1 MHFSKRNL
9 ILFLILFSIF
19 SHFLFRYL
27 VFYSEKTSFIWEK
40 IGKRN
45 LVSKNYDLIILGD
58 SQIMSG
64 LHPSL
69 LNQLLAAKGKSMDI
83 LYYPRPS
90 EQPEGIYK
98 ILQDFKKANITSK
111 MLLVNISPVT
121 TSKNN
126 IVEANKTLTQNFH
139 PFSFQLFLEPNLNK
153 FYLKTLSGNI
163 YYLFLQVFPLLKLNA
178 NFSNEI
184 KIIPGSEG
192 ITYNAGINSFLNVN
206 FFGNLI
212 LNRKNNLFLDES
224 LERENFYFEWGNFS
238 RFTGECI
245 ERTEPLFLPVGIEPA
260 FLTPRKEALEFWLKI
275 GDYARQN
282 NIKIFFLYTPFSP
295 EAELKIGS
303 TRLDS
308 PIHNTLT
315 QISQKFGQD
324 SILKIDSA
332 LFQTGDFRDYTH
344 LNVCGMMKL
353 TKELANRL

>member
-9 ILFLILFSIF
+9 FLFLIFFSIL
-19 SHFLFRYL
+19 SHILFDYL
-27 VFYSEKTSFIWEK
+27 VLYSEKTSFIWHK

-45 LVSKNYDLIILGD
+45 LIAKNYDLIILGD

-64 LHPSL
+64 LHPTL
-69 LNQLLAAKGKSMDI
+69 FKELLAANGKSMDI

-98 ILQDFKKANITSK
+98 LLLDFKKANITSK

-126 IVEANKTLTQNFH
+126 IVLANKTLTQNFH
-139 PFSFQLFLEPNLNK
+139 PFSFHLFSESTLNK

-163 YYLFLQVFPLLKLNA
+163 YYLFLQVFPLLRLNG

-192 ITYNAGINSFLNVN
+192 ISYEAGINSFLNVN
-206 FFGNLI
+206 FFGNLVS
-212 LNRKNNLFLDES
+212 NKKNNLFLDES

-238 RFTGECI
+238 TFTGACI
-245 ERTEPLFLPVGIEPA
+245 KRTEPLFLPTGIEPA
-260 FLTPRKEALEFWLKI
+260 FLTLRKDALEFWVQI
-275 GDYARQN
+275 GEYSRQN
-282 NIKIFFLYTPFSP
+282 KIKIFFLYTPFSP
-295 EAELKIGS
+295 EAESKIGS
-303 TRLDS
+303 SKPDS
-308 PIHNTLT
+308 PIQITLT
-315 QISQKFGQD
+315 QISQKFGQEN
-324 SILKIDSA
+324 ILKIDPS
-332 LFQTGDFRDYTH
+332 LFESGDFRDYTH
-344 LNVCGMMKL
+344 LNLCGMMKL